1 MKINGSERETL
12 GVIASCPFADR
23 LELAAMS
30 GASRSAVYEAVGGLE
45 DAGLVAH
52 VPHAADLI
60 PPTRRYHLTARGLG
74 ALAESEGSTPDDL
87 LRSRPVSVQW
97 LRILMDRLD
106 ALAVIYRLASTVAG
120 VAHPVGLR
128 LYRAGPL
135 DAAMTLPGGRTVGI
149 ARQGHAA
156 DRTGFSR
163 RLWKLRD
170 GPRPG
175 TVLVLV
181 ADEVRLRHAR
191 KMLPRTVEA
200 LFALER
206 DAALAGPEDEVWR
219 PAASG
224 PPADLRNA
232 LGQLAPGGELPVE
245 ANPSQADLPGDGA
258 PDADRALPILL
269 KPAEKRALDLIYD
282 WPWLLR
288 TELASLMTVSERR
301 ASQLVNP
308 LEGFGL
314 VTRPIDGS
322 GRLALTDRGVALLAR
337 RDRTSVAVARRRWSV
352 APVDAEAPCD
362 WRNVSGGRSRSIQME
377 EDRAV
382 RLFVSG
388 KITEAQLDL
397 QRKFITERLE
407 SARAKLDEYRD
418 LEESGTEK
426 RRQMEEVLAWARKF
440 GQGLEELTP
449 QERHDYLQMLVEQ
462 VTIDKDN
469 KVHIAMAFPIDDDS
483 PDPDSPDPE
492 PLQPESMSIGSAKP
506 WPRASPWDWRCPRC

>member
-12 GVIASCPFADR
+12 SVIASCPFADR

-106 ALAVIYRLASTVAG
+106 ALAVVYRLASTVAG
-120 VAHPVGLR
+120 VAHPVDLR

-181 ADEVRLRHAR
+181 TDEVRLRHAR
-191 KMLPRTVEA
+191 KMLPRTGFFNRSRRVEEGI
-200 LFALER
+200 LPKR
-206 DAALAGPEDEVWR
+206 D
-219 PAASG
+219 S
-224 PPADLRNA
+224 
-232 LGQLAPGGELPVE
+232 
-245 ANPSQADLPGDGA
+245 S
-258 PDADRALPILL
+258 
-269 KPAEKRALDLIYD
+269 
-282 WPWLLR
+282 
-288 TELASLMTVSERR
+288 STV
-301 ASQLVNP
+301 A
-308 LEGFGL
+308 
-314 VTRPIDGS
+314 
-322 GRLALTDRGVALLAR
+322 RGVAHSKSSVSSNA
-337 RDRTSVAVARRRWSV
+337 RDR
-352 APVDAEAPCD
+352 
-362 WRNVSGGRSRSIQME
+362 G
-377 EDRAV
+377 
-382 RLFVSG
+382 
-388 KITEAQLDL
+388 
-397 QRKFITERLE
+397 
-407 SARAKLDEYRD
+407 
-418 LEESGTEK
+418 
-426 RRQMEEVLAWARKF
+426 
-440 GQGLEELTP
+440 
-449 QERHDYLQMLVEQ
+449 
-462 VTIDKDN
+462 
-469 KVHIAMAFPIDDDS
+469 
-483 PDPDSPDPE
+483 
-492 PLQPESMSIGSAKP
+492 
-506 WPRASPWDWRCPRC
+506 